1 MAEMRTESAWEAIS
15 AIRGLI
21 QVSVTTVQPWVD
33 VNLIDGL
40 TTTGGEQ
47 RVDPVGGFL

>member
-1 MAEMRTESAWEAIS
+1 MAEMRTESAGETIS

-21 QVSVTTVQPWVD
+21 QISVTTVQPWED

-40 TTTGGEQ
+40 TTTRGEQ
-47 RVDPVGGFL
+47 RVDSIGGFL